1 MNSHQKK
8 LLVVLAANV
17 LLVLL
22 FPPFDSL
29 TIGLGGGRNG
39 ATFDAFYFVFD
50 RQFNKVVNTNLLFL
64 ELAWLIVNG
73 TLGWLLLR
81 NYNPTKAIMSARN
94 AVIVFSA
101 VNAAVMILL
110 PPFENYASALRIS
123 GTYFDGFYLLFGDK
137 WQRRFYVPLLYLE
150 IFWVLINAA
159 VSWLLFRD
167 TTPTSQRRAGRA
179 S

>member
-8 LLVVLAANV
+8 LLAVLAANV

-29 TIGLGGGRNG
+29 TIGLGGGSGRNG

-50 RQFNKVVNTNLLFL
+50 RQFNKVVNTSLLFL
-64 ELAWLIVNG
+64 ELAWLLVNG
-73 TLGWLLLR
+73 ALGWLLLR
-81 NYNPTKAIMSARN
+81 GYDAGKAMMSARS

-101 VNAAVMILL
+101 VNITVMILL

-159 VSWLLFRD
+159 VVWLLFRD
-167 TTPTSQRRAGRA
+167 PAPTSRNKAGQ
-179 S
+179 

>member
-8 LLVVLAANV
+8 LLAALAANV

-29 TIGLGGGRNG
+29 SIGFGGAARSG

-50 RQFNKVVNTNLLFL
+50 RQYNKVVNTSLLFL
-64 ELAWLIVNG
+64 ELAWLMVNG

-81 NYNPTKAIMSARN
+81 NYNASKAMMSARN
-94 AVIVFSA
+94 ATISFAA
-101 VNAAVMILL
+101 VNIAVMILL

-150 IFWVLINAA
+150 IFWVLLNSALI
-159 VSWLLFRD
+159 WLLFRD
-167 TTPTSQRRAGRA
+167 PAPTQQDNA

>member
-8 LLVVLAANV
+8 LLAALAANV

-29 TIGLGGGRNG
+29 SIGLGGAARSG

-50 RQFNKVVNTNLLFL
+50 RQYNKVVNTSLLFL
-64 ELAWLIVNG
+64 ELAWLMVNG

-81 NYNPTKAIMSARN
+81 NYNASKAMMSARN
-94 AVIVFSA
+94 ATISFAA
-101 VNAAVMILL
+101 VNIAVMILL

-150 IFWVLINAA
+150 IFWVLLNSALI
-159 VSWLLFRD
+159 WLFFRD
-167 TTPTSQRRAGRA
+167 PAPTQQDNGR
-179 S
+179 

>member
-1 MNSHQKK
+1 MNSYQKK
-8 LLVVLAANV
+8 LLAVLAANV

-29 TIGLGGGRNG
+29 AIGFGGAGRNG

-50 RQFNKVVNTNLLFL
+50 RQYNKVVNTGLLFL
-64 ELAWLIVNG
+64 ELSWLMVNG

-81 NYNPTKAIMSARN
+81 NYDPAKAMISARN
-94 AVIVFSA
+94 AVIVFAA
-101 VNAAVMILL
+101 VNVAVMILL

-150 IFWVLINAA
+150 IFWVLINSAA
-159 VSWLLFRD
+159 IWLMFRD
-167 TTPTSQRRAGRA
+167 SPRPQVNA

>member
-8 LLVVLAANV
+8 LLAVLAVNV
-17 LLVLL
+17 LVVLL

-29 TIGLGGGRNG
+29 NIGSGAGAGRNG

-50 RQFNKVVNTNLLFL
+50 RQYNKVVNTSLLFL
-64 ELAWLIVNG
+64 ELAWLMVNG
-73 TLGWLLLR
+73 TLGWLLLHK
-81 NYNPTKAIMSARN
+81 YDPAKAMMSARN
-94 AVIVFSA
+94 AVIAFA
-101 VNAAVMILL
+101 LVNIAIMILL

-159 VSWLLFRD
+159 VLWLIFRD
-167 TTPTSQRRAGRA
+167 STTATRHSA